1 MYVFNPTTY
10 RYINYNFIKTKC
22 IESNKTNYSK
32 SIKELLIKLII
43 TIDFLI
49 KK

>member
-1 MYVFNPTTY
+1 MYVLNTTTY
-10 RYINYNFIKTKC
+10 RYINYNLIKTKC
-22 IESNKTNYSK
+22 IGSNKTNYSK
-32 SIKELLIKLII
+32 LIKELLIKSII